1 MNDFQRELCFE
12 LVYYVAL
19 CASASQAQDQA
30 AILQVE
36 AETPLKTLEQVNK
49 TYKQQV
55 WTLII
60 APLALGPHNML
71 NKCFGKHS
79 QPNSQKRC
87 HTMSRTTE
95 HVQT

>member
-19 CASASQAQDQA
+19 CASASQARDQA

-36 AETPLKTLEQVNK
+36 GETPLKTLEQVNK

-60 APLALGPHNML
+60 APLALGPH
-71 NKCFGKHS
+71 S
-79 QPNSQKRC
+79 
-87 HTMSRTTE
+87 TTC
-95 HVQT
+95 